1 MSSKVSEL
9 QAVTTGTGADLLHIL
24 DDNGNSTFT
33 NKKITAG
40 NLFSS
45 LEKKV
50 IYRKEVFSAN
60 ARATIKAYGNQSD
73 LDNVSIVF
81 SGGNTVTISSVAADL
96 DLLGITV
103 SYAESIN
110 STSSFQLV
118 YPEPNAETV
127 LLHSKF
133 PTFLHFNQVGVMQA
147 FSGWNL
153 SNSSGTLTLQKTS
166 LVANASYAFTVNF

>member
-9 QAVTTGTGADLLHIL
+9 QELTTGANSDLLHIL
-24 DDNGNSTFT
+24 DDNGNATYS

-40 NLFSS
+40 NLLSS

-50 IYRKEVFSAN
+50 VYTKEVFSAN
-60 ARATIKAYGNQSD
+60 ARATLKAYGKQSD

-81 SGGNTVTISSVAADL
+81 SGGNTVTISSVSQDL
-96 DLLGITV
+96 DLLAITV
-103 SYAESIN
+103 AYSENVN
-110 STSSFQLV
+110 STTSFQLV
-118 YPEPNAETV
+118 YPEPNGETV
-127 LLHSKF
+127 LLQSKF